1 MATQREMFSLGAS
14 IGNFWFMHFGLS
26 HHSQYQQLI
35 RLFTSTPFSGPS
47 NDLRNVI
54 GITASYGADAIP
66 ESEAIGHVLFGDQ
79 DRVLPEHQVVGNI
92 LDLIPSLP
100 KTADSEQVCTNALES
115 RYPEAESLLTGAQ
128 TGIMRPGKLVL
139 EPSVCGPGIH
149 KTIHWNSAEKLVE
162 PWQRVAER
170 MKMAKAAVHLDS
182 HRVAQR

>member
-54 GITASYGADAIP
+54 GITLYRDGVHLAASYGADAIP

-100 KTADSEQVCTNALES
+100 KTA
-115 RYPEAESLLTGAQ
+115 GA
-128 TGIMRPGKLVL
+128 
-139 EPSVCGPGIH
+139 
-149 KTIHWNSAEKLVE
+149 
-162 PWQRVAER
+162 
-170 MKMAKAAVHLDS
+170 
-182 HRVAQR
+182 

>member
-1 MATQREMFSLGAS
+1 MATQREIFSLGAS
-14 IGNFWFMHFGLS
+14 IGNFWFMHFGLL

-54 GITASYGADAIP
+54 GISTCIDQDLQALCRDGVHLATSYGADAIP

-100 KTADSEQVCTNALES
+100 KTA
-115 RYPEAESLLTGAQ
+115 GA
-128 TGIMRPGKLVL
+128 
-139 EPSVCGPGIH
+139 
-149 KTIHWNSAEKLVE
+149 
-162 PWQRVAER
+162 
-170 MKMAKAAVHLDS
+170 
-182 HRVAQR
+182 